1 MVKHPFWF
9 NEFKEYIDLK
19 NAGVLDEE
27 IKGMVENENVFS
39 CSSPNRAKMQY
50 GVLKRRVN
58 EMKVEYLI
66 LFPKLDVTNQQLLN
80 IISIIKN
87 ERIFRE
93 FMMEVYAQKLIIGQF
108 DISQSDYRSYWQ
120 EKQAIVP
127 EVAKWTELTI
137 KRLSSTFR
145 NYLLMGQLIRQ
156 TANGDEVVRPL
167 IDSYLK
173 EMLKLNNDL
182 DIIYALTGGD

>member
-9 NEFKEYIDLK
+9 NEFKAYINLK

-27 IKGMVENENVFS
+27 IKKMVENDNFFS
-39 CSSPNRAKMQY
+39 CSSPARAKMQY

-58 EMKVEYLI
+58 KLEDEYLL

-87 ERIFRE
+87 ERVFRD
-93 FMMEVYAQKLIIGQF
+93 FMVEVYAQKLIMGQR
-108 DISQSDYRSYWQ
+108 DISQLDYRGYWQ
-120 EKQAIVP
+120 EKQATIL
-127 EVAKWTELTI
+127 EVGKWTEGTI

-156 TANGDEVVRPL
+156 TEERDEVMRPL
-167 IDSYLK
+167 IDFYLMD
-173 EMLKLNNDL
+173 MLKLNNEF
-182 DIIYALTGGD
+182 DIIYALTGGE